1 MELGRRAEYALRA
14 AVHLARRNA
23 DGVPRKG
30 RVIAEATG
38 VPPQYL
44 PQVLAGLVRAG
55 LVRSA
60 PGPRG
65 GYALT
70 RAPETISLLD
80 VIEAV
85 DGPLTSVVCPLRGVR
100 CGGAEPCGLH
110 ADWRAAQELARA
122 GLGAATLAQVAARE
136 GDAAAL
142 PQRST
147 PP

>member
-1 MELGRRAEYALRA
+1 MELGHRAEYALRA
-14 AVHLARRNA
+14 AVHLARRDA
-23 DGVPRKG
+23 GGSPHKG
-30 RVIAEATG
+30 RMIAEATG

-55 LVRSA
+55 LVRST

-70 RAPETISLLD
+70 RPPETISLLN

-85 DGPLTSVVCPLRGVR
+85 DGPLASPVCPLRGVR
-100 CGGAEPCGLH
+100 CGGTEPCGLH

-122 GLGAATLAQVAARE
+122 GLGAATLAQVAAHE
-136 GDAAAL
+136 DGAAAS
-142 PQRST
+142 PRRSA

>member
-14 AVHLARRNA
+14 AVHLARRDA
-23 DGVPRKG
+23 DGSPRKG
-30 RVIAEATG
+30 RMIAEATG

-85 DGPLTSVVCPLRGVR
+85 DGPLASAVCPLRGVH
-100 CGGAEPCGLH
+100 CGGSEPCGLH

-136 GDAAAL
+136 DSAAA
-142 PQRST
+142 PRRST